1 LLGEGG
7 ASSVE
12 IFALLP
18 LLRKEKGD
26 ASVEISPRPTF
37 AGRYPL
43 LRCVIF
49 NCGLGYEYDDA
60 GGYENFRKTLLNR
73 T

>member
-1 LLGEGG
+1 LLGEGD

-18 LLRKEKGD
+18 LLRREKGD

-49 NCGLGYEYDDA
+49 NCGPGYDDA
-60 GGYENFRKTLLNR
+60 DGYDNFRKTLLNR